1 MITTILN
8 LNFQV
13 TSHAIEDATLAFV
26 LPNILYVINH
36 FEFQILTPS

>member
-13 TSHAIEDATLAFV
+13 TSHAAKDATLAFV
-26 LPNILYVINH
+26 LPNTLYVNNH
-36 FEFQILTPS
+36 FEFQILTPN